1 MNMSTHSKKTI
12 ISSTVAGLALL
23 GLTAIPVFAD
33 NRNQSETSSA
43 SETTLAQTQTIPTK
57 VQTTPTKAEMNKMME
72 RCNSMMG
79 MMQKMMDNGNM
90 PGMMNDQNNKPG
102 QGTMNRT
109 TGQ

>member
-1 MNMSTHSKKTI
+1 MSARTKKI
-12 ISSTVAGLALL
+12 IIRSTVAGLALF
-23 GLTAIPVFAD
+23 GLTAIPVFAH

-43 SETTLAQTQTIPTK
+43 SETTLAQA
-57 VQTTPTKAEMNKMME
+57 QTTPTKAQMNQMME
-72 RCNSMMG
+72 RCNSMMS

-109 TGQ
+109 MGQ